1 LFDLSPLTTN
11 HFKFLQ
17 QLRIQPW
24 YIIYYIFG
32 LFMAKSIGFGFY
44 FHNFFVFILVLTK
57 PTFFKLKLAV
67 KINLLVHDTKGKLLF
82 RFWKTKL
89 QQIINIKF
97 HALFTSK
104 KDSFQLSFTV
114 LFTIDYKRILEFEEW
129 YPKNIQKKSLLSFYF
144 LILSNLN
151 SYRAFTFFCKFFM
164 IFFVFKF
171 ALYSKFVFARH
182 YSQNLGWFLFSY

>member
-1 LFDLSPLTTN
+1 
-11 HFKFLQ
+11 
-17 QLRIQPW
+17 
-24 YIIYYIFG
+24 
-32 LFMAKSIGFGFY
+32 MAKSIGFGFY

-151 SYRAFTFFCKFFM
+151 SYRAFTFFANFSWF
-164 IFFVFKF
+164 
-171 ALYSKFVFARH
+171 
-182 YSQNLGWFLFSY
+182 FLFLNLHFTLNLFSLATTHKISVDFFSVTKMFYFTDFY